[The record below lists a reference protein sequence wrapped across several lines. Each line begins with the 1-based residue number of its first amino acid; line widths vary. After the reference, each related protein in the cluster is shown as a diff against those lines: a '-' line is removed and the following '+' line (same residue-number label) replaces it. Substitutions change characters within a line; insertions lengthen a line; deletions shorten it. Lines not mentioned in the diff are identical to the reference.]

1 MTPTLR
7 TLAAAFALAWPLA
20 IKAAAL
26 DVHVQDMAGQPLAGA
41 VVSVLPDGPV
51 QLAQGATAQ
60 MAQKNRTFVPHVL
73 VVQAGTAVQFPNLDT
88 VRHHVYSFSAIKPFE
103 IKLYAATPVAPIVFD
118 KPGTAVLGCNIHDRM
133 SAFIHVVGTPYY
145 ATTDTQG
152 NAHLA
157 VPDGELRL
165 QIWHPMYTDAYA
177 PPVQVYR
184 PAMGTHLNVVLKPPG
199 GP

>member
-1 MTPTLR
+1 MTPVLR
-7 TLAAAFALAWPLA
+7 TLAAALALAWPLA
-20 IKAAAL
+20 IEAATL
-26 DVHVQDMAGQPLAGA
+26 DVHVQDVAGRPLGGA

-51 QLAQGATAQ
+51 QLAHGATAQ

-73 VVQAGTAVQFPNLDT
+73 VVQAGTAVQFPNFDT
-88 VRHHVYSFSAIKPFE
+88 IRHHVYSFSAIKPFE
-103 IKLYAATPVAPIVFD
+103 IKLYAATPVAPIIFD

-145 ATTDTQG
+145 ATTDAQG
-152 NAHLA
+152 DTHLT

-165 QIWHPMYTDAYA
+165 QIWHPMYTDAHT
-177 PPVQVYR
+177 PPVQAYR
-184 PAMGTHLNVVLKPPG
+184 PAMGTHLTIVLKPPG